1 MQIDYNSPEL
11 NSDTHMLQVLMKDLF
26 ERKPEVRYD
35 QLCNQLSDQIMT
47 KVFDECHKQNLIQ
60 KNTRVVVDFKEPA
73 GDFNLNFSLEPIIL
87 KLTNV
92 SAYEEF
98 GNVIRGCVKGLIR
111 MLRKEH
117 NLDDVELGDIKVF
130 EYHDI
135 AKGF

>member
-11 NSDTHMLQVLMKDLF
+11 NNNTHMLQVLMKDLF

-35 QLCNQLSDQIMT
+35 QLCNQLHEQIMT
-47 KVFDECHKQNLIQ
+47 KVFDECHKQNLIK

-73 GDFNLNFSLEPIIL
+73 GDFNLNFTLEPIIL
-87 KLTNV
+87 KPTNV

-98 GNVIRGCVKGLIR
+98 GNVIRGCVDILLR
-111 MLRKEH
+111 TLRKEH
-117 NLDDVELGDIKVF
+117 NLDDVELVEIKVY

-135 AKGF
+135 TKGF

>member
-1 MQIDYNSPEL
+1 MKIDYKSPEL
-11 NSDTHMLQVLMKDLF
+11 NNDTHMLQVLMKDLF

-35 QLCNQLSDQIMT
+35 QLCNQLHEQIMT
-47 KVFDECHKQNLIQ
+47 KVFDEFHKQNLIK

-87 KLTNV
+87 KPTNV

-117 NLDDVELGDIKVF
+117 NLDDVELVEIKVY

-135 AKGF
+135 TKGF

>member
-11 NSDTHMLQVLMKDLF
+11 NSDTHMLKVLMKDLF

-87 KLTNV
+87 KPTNA

>member
-1 MQIDYNSPEL
+1 MQIDYRSPEL
-11 NSDTHMLQVLMKDLF
+11 NDNTHMLQVLMKDLY

-35 QLCNQLSDQIMT
+35 QLCNQLREMIIAKVIDEYYKQDLT
-47 KVFDECHKQNLIQ
+47 K

-87 KLTNV
+87 KPTNV

-117 NLDDVELGDIKVF
+117 NLDDVELVEIKVY

-135 AKGF
+135 TKGF